1 VQDRWTLD
9 ELVAEVAA
17 RLGEG
22 GVEQGSN
29 RVRDVPDRRTV
40 RYYTTLGLVDGPDER
55 SGKVG
60 LYGERQLLQLLA
72 IKRLQARGETLAT
85 IQARLLGLS
94 TSRLRAI
101 AEAPAA
107 AHPGAR
113 PASAALPAAPRTAA
127 PALAGVLQG
136 VPVSDSVIVMLQLKR
151 ELTGE
156 DLEAIEAAS
165 APLLRLL
172 RARHLVEERAP

>member
-1 VQDRWTLD
+1 MLTRMTGRWTLD

-72 IKRLQARGETLAT
+72 IKQLQARGETLAT

-94 TSRLRAI
+94 TGRLRAI
-101 AEAPAA
+101 AEAEPAARPQPAPAA
-107 AHPGAR
+107 APPAR
-113 PASAALPAAPRTAA
+113 
-127 PALAGVLQG
+127 VLQG
-136 VPVSDSVIVMLQLKR
+136 VPVGDSVIVMLQPKR
-151 ELTGE
+151 ELTDE

-172 RARHLVEERAP
+172 RARHLVEERAR